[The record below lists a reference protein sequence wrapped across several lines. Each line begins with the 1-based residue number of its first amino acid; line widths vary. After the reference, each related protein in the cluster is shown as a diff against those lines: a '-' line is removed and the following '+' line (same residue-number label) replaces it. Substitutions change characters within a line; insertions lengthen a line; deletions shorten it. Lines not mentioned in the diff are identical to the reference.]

1 MLHSLVLL
9 NYILVVFLSYLT
21 LTPLLL
27 LKLYVFALGQERPA
41 QLFAVL
47 GQCGLKVELRT
58 LFFQV
63 LLIFL
68 LLA

>member
-9 NYILVVFLSYLT
+9 DYSLVVFLSYLT

-27 LKLYVFALGQERPA
+27 LQLYVFAFGQERPA
-41 QLFAVL
+41 QLFSIL
-47 GQCGLKVELRT
+47 GQCGLQVELRA